1 MKKNNKTA
9 MAMSVAVLTLV
20 LMGTACN
27 NANNNANSSPSASPS
42 VSASPSPSPSA
53 SVPTESE
60 VASPSA
66 SPEIIDATGKFVGLQ
81 DNHTIEITTDKGP
94 TAFQVSPEISE
105 KVGLWKEETPVK
117 FQYKSEILDANGEK
131 VDQLTILSIDKQ

>member
-1 MKKNNKTA
+1 MRKNNKKA

-27 NANNNANSSPSASPS
+27 NANNANSSPSASPS
-42 VSASPSPSPSA
+42 VSASPSPSASEPAESA
-53 SVPTESE
+53 
-60 VASPSA
+60 VASPPA
-66 SPEIIDATGKFVGLQ
+66 SPEVIESTGKYVGLQ

-105 KVGLWKEETPVK
+105 KVGTWKEETPVK
-117 FQYKSEILDANGEK
+117 FQYKSEILEVNGEK
-131 VDQLTILSIDKQ
+131 VDQLTILAIDKQ

>member
-1 MKKNNKTA
+1 

-42 VSASPSPSPSA
+42 VSASPSPSASA
-53 SVPTESE
+53 PTESE

-66 SPEIIDATGKFVGLQ
+66 SPEIIDSTGKFVGLQ

-105 KVGLWKEETPVK
+105 KVGSWKEETPVK